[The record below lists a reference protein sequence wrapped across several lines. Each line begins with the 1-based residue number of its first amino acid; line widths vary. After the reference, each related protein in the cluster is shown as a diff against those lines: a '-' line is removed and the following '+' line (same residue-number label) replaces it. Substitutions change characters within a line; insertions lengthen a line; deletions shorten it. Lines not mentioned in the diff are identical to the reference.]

1 MPRNFDSSFLTQ
13 KRQAQEIYANYITT
27 NQKINQGCSTRGF
40 FQQGNAGTFSSD
52 QITAVDEGAVL
63 IGQDS
68 RDNVLSNSQNNC
80 PVNTVVTA
88 PAPAPAPAP
97 PPTLNL
103 LVLGD
108 SGASNIATGI
118 TTRLTALGYT
128 GFTVNYQVLGTTY
141 TGATDLANTNT
152 YNTVLLYTN
161 SSQTGAASLSTN
173 LKNWV
178 ALGGNLVTGTFIW
191 NLYPSGF
198 DFTITPLQANAQSND
213 STGNLTV
220 TVVHPIT
227 TGITT
232 TITNGQII
240 LNNGNASLQSGAKTI
255 ATFTTSGA
263 PYVIIK
269 TSGASR
275 FVAINAYINAFNIYL
290 NFRNL
295 VTNACLWAVGI
306 LN

>member
-1 MPRNFDSSFLTQ
+1 MPTKNYDSSFLTQ
-13 KRQAQEIYANYITT
+13 QRQVKEIYANYITT
-27 NQKINQGCSTRGF
+27 NQKINQGCTTRGF
-40 FQQGNAGTFSSD
+40 FQQGAAGTFSSD

-63 IGQDS
+63 IGS
-68 RDNVLSNSQNNC
+68 TTRDDVLSNPQNNC
-80 PVNTVVTA
+80 PVNTVVTS
-88 PAPAPAPAP
+88 APAPAP

-128 GFTVNYQVLGTTY
+128 GFTVNSVTIGTSY
-141 TGATDLANTNT
+141 TGSTDLANTNT

-161 SSQTGAASLSTN
+161 SSQTGAPALSTN

-198 DFTITPLQANAQSND
+198 DFTITPLQSNPQSND
-213 STGNLTV
+213 PTGNLTV

-232 TITNGQII
+232 TITNGNTI
-240 LNNGNASLQSGAKTI
+240 LNNGNASLQSGATTI
-255 ATFTTSGA
+255 ATFTSSGV
-263 PYVIIK
+263 PYVVIK

-275 FVAINAYINAFNIYL
+275 LVAINAYINAFNIYL